1 MIGIGPD
8 TVLSTFA
15 IFCRVGACLM
25 IAPGFSNRQV
35 PTRIRLYL
43 AIAVSLALAPM
54 LMVDVKPLVA
64 DAAVPSL
71 LGILFGELAR
81 GLLIGFIA
89 RLLFMA
95 LQVIAVGITQL
106 IGLSAMP
113 GASMPDEQAPALANL
128 FSIAAAT
135 LMFVAGL
142 HVQLIHGLIDTYASL
157 PPGTGFAVRPAL
169 ADIADKGSNAFIAA
183 LRIGAPFIAY
193 SVLVN
198 FAVGITNK
206 LAPQIPVFFIAMPFV
221 MLGGLFLLLFSVHDI
236 LSYFVAV
243 FDGWLAGY

>member
-8 TVLSTFA
+8 TVVSAFA

-25 IAPGFSNRQV
+25 IAPGFSNSQV
-35 PTRIRLYL
+35 PVRIRLYL

-54 LMVDVKPLVA
+54 LMADVRPLVA
-64 DAAVPSL
+64 DAGVPAL
-71 LGILFGELAR
+71 LGVLFGELAR
-81 GLLIGFIA
+81 GLLIGLIA

-95 LQVIAVGITQL
+95 LQVVAVGITQL

-113 GASMPDEQAPALANL
+113 GTSLPDEQSPALANL

-142 HVQLIHGLIDTYASL
+142 HTQLIRGLIDSYGAL
-157 PPGTGFAVRPAL
+157 PPAAGFAVQPAL
-169 ADIADKGSNAFIAA
+169 ADIAEKGGTAFIVA
-183 LRIGAPFIAY
+183 LRIGGPFIAY

-198 FAVGITNK
+198 FAIGVTSK
-206 LAPQIPVFFIAMPFV
+206 LAPQIPVFFVATPFV
-221 MLGGLFLLLFSVHDI
+221 MLGGLFLLLFSVHDL
-236 LSYFVAV
+236 LSYFVAA
-243 FDGWLAGY
+243 FDSWLSGY

>member
-8 TVLSTFA
+8 TIVSTFA

-35 PTRIRLYL
+35 PIRVRLYL

-54 LMVDVKPLVA
+54 LMADVKPLLA
-64 DAAVPSL
+64 DAAVPAL
-71 LGILFGELAR
+71 LGVLFGELAR
-81 GLLIGFIA
+81 GLLIGLIA

-95 LQVIAVGITQL
+95 LQVITVGMTQL

-113 GASMPDEQAPALANL
+113 GASLPDEQAPALANL
-128 FSIAAAT
+128 FSITAAA
-135 LMFVAGL
+135 LMFIVGL
-142 HVQLIHGLIDTYASL
+142 HAQLIRGLVDSYAAL
-157 PPGTGFAVRPAL
+157 PPGAGFDVQPAL
-169 ADIADKGSNAFIAA
+169 ADIADKGGTAFFAA

-206 LAPQIPVFFIAMPFV
+206 LAPQIPVYFIAMPFV
-221 MLGGLFLLLFSVHDI
+221 MIGGLFLLLFSLHDI
-236 LSYFVAV
+236 LSYFVATL
-243 FDGWLAGY
+243 DSWLTGL

>member
-8 TVLSTFA
+8 SVLSAFA

-25 IAPGFSNRQV
+25 IAPGFSSSQV
-35 PTRIRLYL
+35 PMRVRLYL
-43 AIAVSLALAPM
+43 AIAVSLALSPM
-54 LMVDVKPLVA
+54 LMADVKPLVA
-64 DAAVPSL
+64 DVAVTSL
-71 LGILFGELAR
+71 LGMLFGEMAR
-81 GLLIGFIA
+81 GLLIGLVA

-95 LQVIAVGITQL
+95 LQVITVGITQL

-113 GASMPDEQAPALANL
+113 GASMPDEQAPALSNL

-142 HVQLIHGLIDTYASL
+142 HAQLIRGLVDSYAAL
-157 PPGTGFAVRPAL
+157 PPGTGFAAQPAL
-169 ADIADKGSNAFIAA
+169 ADIADKGGAAFLAA

-198 FAVGITNK
+198 FAIGVTGK
-206 LAPQIPVFFIAMPFV
+206 LAPQIPVFFVATPFV
-221 MLGGLFLLLFSVHDI
+221 MLGGLFLLLFSLHD
-236 LSYFVAV
+236 LFSYFVAT
-243 FDGWLAGY
+243 FDTWLSTL

>member
-8 TVLSTFA
+8 TVVSTFA

-25 IAPGFSNRQV
+25 IAPGFSNSQV
-35 PTRIRLYL
+35 PVRIRLYL
-43 AIAVSLALAPM
+43 AIAVSLALSPM
-54 LMVDVKPLVA
+54 LMADVKPLLA

-71 LGILFGELAR
+71 LAVLFGELAR

-95 LQVIAVGITQL
+95 LQVITVGITQL

-113 GASMPDEQAPALANL
+113 GASLPDEQAPALANL
-128 FSIAAAT
+128 FSITAAT

-142 HVQLIHGLIDTYASL
+142 HVQLIRGLVDSYVAL
-157 PPGTGFAVRPAL
+157 PPGAGFAVNSAL
-169 ADIADKGSNAFIAA
+169 ADIADKGGTAFLAA

-198 FAVGITNK
+198 FAIGVTGK
-206 LAPQIPVFFIAMPFV
+206 LAPQIPVFFIATPFV
-221 MLGGLFLLLFSVHDI
+221 MLGGLFLLLFSLHDL
-236 LSYFVAV
+236 LSYFVAT
-243 FDGWLAGY
+243 FDSWLAGL

>member
-8 TVLSTFA
+8 TIVSTFA
-15 IFCRVGACLM
+15 IFCRVGACLI
-25 IAPGFSNRQV
+25 IAPGFSNSQV

-54 LMVDVKPLVA
+54 LIADVRPLIA

-71 LGILFGELAR
+71 LGTLFGELAR
-81 GLLIGFIA
+81 GLFIGLVA

-113 GASMPDEQAPALANL
+113 GATMPDEQAPALANL

-142 HVQLIHGLIDTYASL
+142 HAQLIRGLVDSYAAL
-157 PPGTGFAVRPAL
+157 PPESGFAVQPAL
-169 ADIADKGSNAFIAA
+169 ADLADKGGVAFLAA

-198 FAVGITNK
+198 FAIGVTGK
-206 LAPQIPVFFIAMPFV
+206 LAPQIPVYFIATPFV
-221 MLGGLFLLLFSVHDI
+221 MLGGLFLLLFSIHDL
-236 LSYFVAV
+236 LSYFLAT
-243 FDGWLAGY
+243 FDSWLAAL

>member
-8 TVLSTFA
+8 TVVSTFA

-25 IAPGFSNRQV
+25 IAPGFSNSQV
-35 PTRIRLYL
+35 PMRIRLYL
-43 AIAVSLALAPM
+43 AIAVSLSLSPM
-54 LMVDVKPLVA
+54 LMADVKPLVA
-64 DAAVPSL
+64 DAAVPAL
-71 LGILFGELAR
+71 LGVLFGELAR
-81 GLLIGFIA
+81 GLLIGLVA

-113 GASMPDEQAPALANL
+113 GASLPDEHAPALANL

-142 HVQLIHGLIDTYASL
+142 HVQLIRGLVNSYAAL
-157 PPGTGFAVRPAL
+157 PPGAGFAVDPAL
-169 ADIADKGSNAFIAA
+169 ADIADKGGTAFLAA

-198 FAVGITNK
+198 FAIGVTGK
-206 LAPQIPVFFIAMPFV
+206 LAPQIPVFFVATPFV
-221 MLGGLFLLLFSVHDI
+221 MLGGLFLLLFSLHD
-236 LSYFVAV
+236 LFSYFVASL
-243 FDGWLAGY
+243 DSWLAGL

>member
-8 TVLSTFA
+8 TVVSAFA

-25 IAPGFSNRQV
+25 IAPGFSNSQV
-35 PTRIRLYL
+35 PVRIRLYL

-54 LMVDVKPLVA
+54 LMADIRPLVA
-64 DAAVPSL
+64 DAGVPAL
-71 LGILFGELAR
+71 LGVLFGELAR
-81 GLLIGFIA
+81 GLLIGLIA

-95 LQVIAVGITQL
+95 LQLITVGITQL

-142 HVQLIHGLIDTYASL
+142 HAQLLRGLVDSYIAL
-157 PPGTGFAVRPAL
+157 PPGAGFNAQPAL
-169 ADIADKGSNAFIAA
+169 AEIADKGGTAFLIA
-183 LRIGAPFIAY
+183 LRIGGPFIAY

-198 FAVGITNK
+198 FAIGVTSK
-206 LAPQIPVFFIAMPFV
+206 LAPQIPVFFVATPFV
-221 MLGGLFLLLFSVHDI
+221 MLGGLFLLLFSLHDM
-236 LSYFVAV
+236 LSYFVAA
-243 FDGWLAGY
+243 FDSWLAGY

>member
-8 TVLSTFA
+8 TIVATFA

-25 IAPGFSNRQV
+25 IAPGFSNSQV
-35 PTRIRLYL
+35 PSRIRLYL

-54 LMVDVKPLVA
+54 LMADVKPLLA
-64 DAAVPSL
+64 DAGVPSL
-71 LGILFGELAR
+71 LAVLFGELAR

-95 LQVIAVGITQL
+95 LQVIAVAITQL
-106 IGLSAMP
+106 IGLSSMP
-113 GASMPDEQAPALANL
+113 GTSLPEENSPALANL

-142 HVQLIHGLIDTYASL
+142 HAQLIRGLVDSYVAL
-157 PPGTGFAVRPAL
+157 PPGAGFNPQPAL
-169 ADIADKGSNAFIAA
+169 AEIADMGGTAFLAA
-183 LRIGAPFIAY
+183 LRIGGPFIAY

-198 FAVGITNK
+198 FAIGVTGK
-206 LAPQIPVFFIAMPFV
+206 LVPQIPVYFIATPFV
-221 MLGGLFLLLFSVHDI
+221 MLGGLFLLLFSVHD
-236 LSYFVAV
+236 LFSYFVAT
-243 FDGWLAGY
+243 FESWLAGY

>member
-8 TVLSTFA
+8 TVLSAFA

-25 IAPGFSNRQV
+25 IAPGFSNSQV
-35 PTRIRLYL
+35 PVRIRLYL
-43 AIAVSLALAPM
+43 AIAVSLALSPM
-54 LMVDVKPLVA
+54 LIADVRPLVG
-64 DAAVPSL
+64 DVGVPAL
-71 LGILFGELAR
+71 LGVLFGELAR
-81 GLLIGFIA
+81 GLLIGLIA

-113 GASMPDEQAPALANL
+113 GTSLSEDQAPALANL

-142 HVQLIHGLIDTYASL
+142 HIQLIRGLVDSYIAL
-157 PPGTGFAVRPAL
+157 PPGAGFAAQAAL
-169 ADIADKGSNAFIAA
+169 ANIAEKGGTAFLIA
-183 LRIGAPFIAY
+183 LRIGGPFIAY

-198 FAVGITNK
+198 FAIGVTSK
-206 LAPQIPVFFIAMPFV
+206 LAPQIPVFFVATPFV
-221 MLGGLFLLLFSVHDI
+221 MLGGLFLLMFSMQDV
-236 LSYFVAV
+236 LSYFVTA

>member
-8 TVLSTFA
+8 TIISTFA
-15 IFCRVGACLM
+15 VFCRVGACLM

-43 AIAVSLALAPM
+43 AIAISLALTP
-54 LMVDVKPLVA
+54 LLLDDVKPLVT
-64 DAAVPSL
+64 DAGVPAL
-71 LGILFGELAR
+71 LGVLFGELAR
-81 GLLIGFIA
+81 GLLIGLIA

-95 LQVIAVGITQL
+95 LQVITVGITQL

-128 FSIAAAT
+128 FSVAAAT

-142 HVQLIHGLIDTYASL
+142 HAQLIRGLVDSYSAL
-157 PPGTGFAVRPAL
+157 PPGSAFLVKPAL
-169 ADIADKGSNAFIAA
+169 ADLADKGGAALLAA

-198 FAVGITNK
+198 FAIGVTSK

-221 MLGGLFLLLFSVHDI
+221 MAGGFFLLLFSLHDI
-236 LSYFVAV
+236 LSYFVATL
-243 FDGWLAGY
+243 DSWLASL

>member
-1 MIGIGPD
+1 MIGIEPD
-8 TVLSTFA
+8 TIVSTFA

-25 IAPGFSNRQV
+25 IAPGFSNSQV
-35 PTRIRLYL
+35 PARIRLYL

-54 LMVDVKPLVA
+54 LMSEVKPLLA

-81 GLLIGFIA
+81 GLLIGLIA

-113 GASMPDEQAPALANL
+113 GANLPDEQTPALANL

-142 HVQLIHGLIDTYASL
+142 HVQLIRGLVDSYTSL
-157 PPGTGFAVRPAL
+157 PPGTGFAVHPAL
-169 ADIADKGSNAFIAA
+169 ADIADKGGTALIAA

-198 FAVGITNK
+198 FAIGVTNK
-206 LAPQIPVFFIAMPFV
+206 LVPQIPVFFIATPFV
-221 MLGGLFLLLFSVHDI
+221 MMGGLFLLLFSVHDI
-236 LSYFVAV
+236 LSYFVAI

>member
-1 MIGIGPD
+1 VIGLGPD
-8 TVLSTFA
+8 TIVSTFA

-25 IAPGFSNRQV
+25 IAPGFSNSQV
-35 PTRIRLYL
+35 PVRIRLYL

-54 LMVDVKPLVA
+54 LLADVKPLLA
-64 DAAVPSL
+64 DAAVPAL
-71 LGILFGELAR
+71 LGVLFGELAR
-81 GLLIGFIA
+81 GLLIGLIA

-95 LQVIAVGITQL
+95 LQLIVVGITQL

-113 GASMPDEQAPALANL
+113 GTALPDEQAPALANL

-142 HVQLIHGLIDTYASL
+142 HVQLIRGLVDSYAAL
-157 PPGTGFAVRPAL
+157 PPGAGFGAQPAL
-169 ADIADKGSNAFIAA
+169 AEIADKGGVAFLAA
-183 LRIGAPFIAY
+183 LRIGGPFIAY

-198 FAVGITNK
+198 FAIGITSK
-206 LAPQIPVFFIAMPFV
+206 LAPQIPVFFIATPFV

-236 LSYFVAV
+236 FSYFVAA
-243 FDGWLAGY
+243 FDSWLAGY